1 MASAV
6 ARKVPPDALIKMSNP
21 VLRLLLNSPLHGVV
35 DSSVLLLHVTGRKTG
50 RRYDIPVN
58 YVDIDGRPT
67 VVTIAGWRVN
77 LRGGA
82 EVEVTLRGCR
92 RPMRAVLTEDPA
104 AVAVSYQALISRLGW
119 DKAQRH
125 LGISVRDGRAA
136 HSAGTQGRGACVRM
150 VGHHAH
156 ARVSGIAGGRSTG

>member
-6 ARKVPPDALIKMSNP
+6 ERRVPPDAVIRMSNP
-21 VLRLLLNSPLHGVV
+21 VLRLLMNSPLHCVV

-58 YVDIDGRPT
+58 YADIDGRLM
-67 VVTIAGWRVN
+67 VVTVAGWRAN

-104 AVAVSYQALISRLGW
+104 AVAVSYQTLISRLGW

-125 LGISVRDGRAA
+125 LGISVRDGRPPTVLELKDAA
-136 HSAGTQGRGACVRM
+136 REYGWSVITLTPA
-150 VGHHAH
+150 
-156 ARVSGIAGGRSTG
+156 